1 MPYSHIGE
9 ALPLSFFVMDGS
21 LTGGDASRFCAVARH
36 PGCQGETPQNRNSPA
51 ACWPLRL
58 CVMNRGMTSKVHK
71 NDLTRGLKEYSVQI
85 EALRAKWPKAFPQQF
100 GDVRPLASGTV
111 RTIVETFGWSQRYTR
126 GILHRWKARDA
137 YCHAVL
143 VHSKRITLDGLESSE
158 EVDDNARAG
167 ARGTIERRKAKRL
180 QEAARKAA
188 KPALAPAVTS
198 APDATIPVAV
208 VPATPA
214 PTEIVIPV
222 DELRA
227 RVRASLSRR
236 SA

>member
-1 MPYSHIGE
+1 MS
-9 ALPLSFFVMDGS
+9 
-21 LTGGDASRFCAVARH
+21 
-36 PGCQGETPQNRNSPA
+36 
-51 ACWPLRL
+51 
-58 CVMNRGMTSKVHK
+58 SKVHK
-71 NDLTRGLKEYSVQI
+71 DDLTRGLKEYSVQI

-126 GILHRWKARDA
+126 GILQRWKARDP

-143 VHSKRITLDGLESSE
+143 VHSKRITLDGLESGE

-167 ARGTIERRKAKRL
+167 ARGIIERRKAKRL

-188 KPALAPAVTS
+188 KPALAPKPAAAAPAAVTA
-198 APDATIPVAV
+198 APDATMPVAI

-227 RVRASLSRR
+227 RVQASLSRR